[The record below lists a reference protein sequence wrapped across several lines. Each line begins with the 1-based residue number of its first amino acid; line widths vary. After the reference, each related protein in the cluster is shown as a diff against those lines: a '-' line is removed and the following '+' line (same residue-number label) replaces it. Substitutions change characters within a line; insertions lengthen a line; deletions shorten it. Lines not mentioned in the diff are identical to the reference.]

1 MWLTKK
7 GMPQNSPMAMAL
19 LEPSSITNNCY
30 IALTRPMWHSKMVY
44 PTKIVKS
51 AALKFCHFQTI
62 VSVIANKSVVGSHH
76 QQNCQNNLFFI
87 YLLTLGRC
95 VILSY

>member
-1 MWLTKK
+1 LICLAQEHGSVKLSTYLAHYPNGDAINIKTNAAHQK

-44 PTKIVKS
+44 PTNFAIS
-51 AALKFCHFQTI
+51 TP
-62 VSVIANKSVVGSHH
+62 
-76 QQNCQNNLFFI
+76 LF
-87 YLLTLGRC
+87 
-95 VILSY
+95 V